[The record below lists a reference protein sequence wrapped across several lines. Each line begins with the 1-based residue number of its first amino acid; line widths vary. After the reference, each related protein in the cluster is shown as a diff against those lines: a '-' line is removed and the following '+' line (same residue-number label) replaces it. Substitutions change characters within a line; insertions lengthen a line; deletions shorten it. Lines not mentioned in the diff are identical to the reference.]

1 MRPPVPTVAAST
13 APVAPALPPIPT
25 YTLSANIAPDVEAAS
40 GVDWDAL
47 EQRLQESVFRELQP
61 ALADE
66 AGRIL
71 RDRLQPAIERV
82 VLATTAELRNA
93 FEARLRET
101 IARVVSAEVAR
112 ERGRR

>member
-1 MRPPVPTVAAST
+1 VAASA
-13 APVAPALPPIPT
+13 APVAPAAPPVPT
-25 YTLSANIAPDVEAAS
+25 YTLSASVAPDVEVAS
-40 GVDWDAL
+40 EVDWEAL
-47 EQRLQESVFRELQP
+47 EQRLRESVFRELQP

-82 VLATTAELRNA
+82 LLTTTAELRHA

-101 IARVVSAEVAR
+101 IARVVAAELAR

>member
-1 MRPPVPTVAAST
+1 VAPPV
-13 APVAPALPPIPT
+13 PT
-25 YTLSANIAPDVEAAS
+25 YTLSASVAPDVEAAS
-40 GVDWDAL
+40 EVDWEAL
-47 EQRLQESVFRELQP
+47 EQRLRESVFRELQP

-82 VLATTAELRNA
+82 LLTTTAELRQA

-101 IARVVSAEVAR
+101 IARVVAAELAR

>member
-1 MRPPVPTVAAST
+1 
-13 APVAPALPPIPT
+13 
-25 YTLSANIAPDVEAAS
+25 
-40 GVDWDAL
+40 
-47 EQRLQESVFRELQP
+47 VFRELQP

-71 RDRLQPAIERV
+71 RERLQPAIERV

-101 IARVVSAEVAR
+101 IARVVAAEVAR